1 MPDEE
6 ATVNVPRFSSS
17 FYFLSCS
24 DLGLCKGL
32 SSGLKDLEE

>member
-1 MPDEE
+1 MPDGE
-6 ATVNVPRFSSS
+6 AMVNVSRFSSL

-32 SSGLKDLEE
+32 SSGLKDLED